1 MILKKV
7 KERLKSPIVM
17 IQIIGIFESFLISLI
32 PVLENEWKA
41 IALLL
46 INMINILAGLNNPS
60 DKEHF

>member
-1 MILKKV
+1 MILKKI

-17 IQIIGIFESFLISLI
+17 IQIIGIFESFFISLI
-32 PVLENEWKA
+32 PILEREWKA

-60 DKEHF
+60 DKDNF

>member
-1 MILKKV
+1 MKKV

-32 PVLENEWKA
+32 PVLEQEWKA